1 MMTVK
6 DLNSLIREELI
17 VGLDAIRFTDSISLA
32 DQLDHI
38 KIEKIKHLVDF
49 ANDLTS
55 RGIKNVPS
63 ICVKSEIERVKEEIK
78 KAYRQAGL
86 TI

>member
-6 DLNSLIREELI
+6 DLNEMIRNELI
-17 VGLDAIRFTDSISLA
+17 VGLDAIRFTDNISLA
-32 DQLDHI
+32 DRLDNV
-38 KIEKIKHLVDF
+38 KIEKIQHLVDF
-49 ANDLTS
+49 ANDLTN

-63 ICVKSEIERVKEEIK
+63 VCVKSDIEKVKEEIK

-86 TI
+86 NI